1 MNHSWIKSVFLFVL
15 ALFSILYFGKRNK
28 MPDSVRKVLFVQLS
42 QLGDMVCFTPVFHAL
57 RMQRPEV
64 KIAVLGN
71 TINREL
77 LAGNPDV
84 DEYILYEKRKI
95 FAATREIRKKRFDV
109 AVVRGVT
116 LPGLLMALFA
126 GVPVVVASHIPEG
139 RSLQTRT
146 HKILLRFVHAV
157 PLYFGRYMPRQFL
170 RLLEPLGIL
179 SDDTT
184 KRLRYSK
191 EAAAAA
197 ERLYQSRGIDPKKD
211 FVVGITPSAGN
222 KIKEWPE
229 ERFAALAAHL
239 MKEHHAKVVLFGG
252 PSDGE
257 KVRRVR
263 EGVKST
269 EAVMEVVGGS
279 IDELKALIADL
290 SLFIS
295 ADTGPLYIAEA
306 FGVPT
311 VDIVGPMDERE
322 QPPQGLKHRVVVPPQ
337 RARPEISVLNS
348 RFYNE
353 EEAKRQTLSITV
365 PMVTDVV
372 DKLLEDLFKK
382 GEGK

>member
-1 MNHSWIKSVFLFVL
+1 MNHGRIKSFFLFVL
-15 ALFSILYFGKRNK
+15 ALFSILCFGKRNK
-28 MPDSVRKVLFVQLS
+28 TSDSVRKVLFVQLS

-57 RMQRPEV
+57 RMQKPEA
-64 KIAVLGN
+64 KIAVLGSA
-71 TINREL
+71 INREL

-116 LPGLLMALFA
+116 LPGLLIALFA

-146 HKILLRFVHAV
+146 HRILLRFVHAV

-170 RLLEPLGIL
+170 RLLEPLGIF
-179 SDDTT
+179 SSDTT
-184 KRLRYSK
+184 KHLRYSK
-191 EAAAAA
+191 EAALAA
-197 ERLYQSRGIDPKKD
+197 ERLYRRHGVDPKKD

-229 ERFAALAAHL
+229 ERFTALASHL
-239 MKEHHAKVVLFGG
+239 LEKHHAKIVLFGG
-252 PSDGE
+252 PQDGE

-263 EGVKST
+263 EGIKST
-269 EAVMEVVGGS
+269 EAVMEAVGGS
-279 IDELKALIADL
+279 IDNLKALITSL

-322 QPPQGLKHRVVVPPQ
+322 QPPQGPRHRVVVPPM

-353 EEAKRQTLSITV
+353 EEARRQALSITTEAV
-365 PMVTDVV
+365 IAKTEE
-372 DKLLEDLFKK
+372 LIRDLRRK
-382 GEGK
+382 